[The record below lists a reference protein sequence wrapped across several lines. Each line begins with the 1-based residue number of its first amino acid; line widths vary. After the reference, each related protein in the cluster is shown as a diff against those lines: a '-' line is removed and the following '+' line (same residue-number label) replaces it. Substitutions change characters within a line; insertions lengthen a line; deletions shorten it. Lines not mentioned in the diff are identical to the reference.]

1 MKILG
6 FDHVGICAKDPKAM
20 ADWYIEHLGFTLH
33 SVGNGGNYFVESPD
47 HVLIEIM
54 VPMQGHDIDAAE
66 PAIGWKHIALVP
78 EDFDA
83 AVQEMLD
90 LGVTVT
96 SGPNYREDGYCTFF
110 FRDPDATSSTSPRAR
125 PWISRVSARPSRSR
139 SYPPGCSPRPPGYT
153 ISARGHRQAGPHGQ
167 KIRRK
172 PHKTPSSA
180 ARAPALL
187 GCSAPSASA
196 RWAPRRARCSRST
209 SARWTS

>member
-47 HVLIEIM
+47 HILIEIM

-83 AVQEMLD
+83 AVKEMLD

-96 SGPNYREDGYCTFF
+96 SGPNYREDGYCT
-110 FRDPDATSSTSPRAR
+110 S
-125 PWISRVSARPSRSR
+125 VS
-139 SYPPGCSPRPPGYT
+139 YT
-153 ISARGHRQAGPHGQ
+153 HLTLP
-167 KIRRK
+167 
-172 PHKTPSSA
+172 T
-180 ARAPALL
+180 
-187 GCSAPSASA
+187 
-196 RWAPRRARCSRST
+196 T
-209 SARWTS
+209 

>member
-20 ADWYIEHLGFTLH
+20 ADWYIQHLGFTLH

-47 HVLIEIM
+47 HILIEIM
-54 VPMQGHDIDAAE
+54 VPMKDHAIDAEE

-83 AVQEMLD
+83 AVKEMQD

-110 FRDPDATSSTSPRAR
+110 FLDPDGNIVHFAK
-125 PWISRVSARPSRSR
+125 WKDD
-139 SYPPGCSPRPPGYT
+139 
-153 ISARGHRQAGPHGQ
+153 RGMF
-167 KIRRK
+167 RK
-172 PHKTPSSA
+172 
-180 ARAPALL
+180 
-187 GCSAPSASA
+187 
-196 RWAPRRARCSRST
+196 
-209 SARWTS
+209 

>member
-110 FRDPDATSSTSPRAR
+110 CPDPD
-125 PWISRVSARPSRSR
+125 
-139 SYPPGCSPRPPGYT
+139 GY
-153 ISARGHRQAGPHGQ
+153 IVHFAKWKDDRGMF
-167 KIRRK
+167 RK
-172 PHKTPSSA
+172 
-180 ARAPALL
+180 
-187 GCSAPSASA
+187 
-196 RWAPRRARCSRST
+196 
-209 SARWTS
+209 

>member
-83 AVQEMLD
+83 AVKEMLD

-96 SGPNYREDGYCTFF
+96 SGPNYREDGDCTFF
-110 FRDPDATSSTSPRAR
+110 FRDPDGNIVHFAK
-125 PWISRVSARPSRSR
+125 WKDD
-139 SYPPGCSPRPPGYT
+139 
-153 ISARGHRQAGPHGQ
+153 RGMF
-167 KIRRK
+167 RK
-172 PHKTPSSA
+172 
-180 ARAPALL
+180 
-187 GCSAPSASA
+187 
-196 RWAPRRARCSRST
+196 
-209 SARWTS
+209 